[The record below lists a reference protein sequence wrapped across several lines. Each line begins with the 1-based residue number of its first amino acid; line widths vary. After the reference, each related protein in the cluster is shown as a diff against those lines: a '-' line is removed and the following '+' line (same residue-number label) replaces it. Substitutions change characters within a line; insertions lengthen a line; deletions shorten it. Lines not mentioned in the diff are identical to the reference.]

1 MMRLCA
7 VAVGMLGMM
16 IPLLGEGPAEQ
27 LAEATST
34 QQLSFAPGGTIRLN
48 NSYGDLYIEGWDRPQ
63 VEITIIKST
72 SYYEPELKSQAARKL
87 ETVNV
92 AAERKSDTELA
103 ISTTLPKRAHW
114 APPLHGATGNG
125 VKLEYRLYVPR
136 NSRLVI
142 DHHAGQV
149 LAGNMTGDIEA
160 ANHDGDIM
168 LLLPE
173 EGKYSIE
180 ARSKMGHIASDFAGR
195 TVSRYLVGERFTG
208 AETPASRRIHLR
220 VGFGGITILA
230 LPPEGEALASGGGG
244 Q

>member
-103 ISTTLPKRAHW
+103 ISTTLPKRAH
-114 APPLHGATGNG
+114 
-125 VKLEYRLYVPR
+125 
-136 NSRLVI
+136 
-142 DHHAGQV
+142 
-149 LAGNMTGDIEA
+149 
-160 ANHDGDIM
+160 
-168 LLLPE
+168 
-173 EGKYSIE
+173 
-180 ARSKMGHIASDFAGR
+180 
-195 TVSRYLVGERFTG
+195 
-208 AETPASRRIHLR
+208 
-220 VGFGGITILA
+220 
-230 LPPEGEALASGGGG
+230 
-244 Q
+244 